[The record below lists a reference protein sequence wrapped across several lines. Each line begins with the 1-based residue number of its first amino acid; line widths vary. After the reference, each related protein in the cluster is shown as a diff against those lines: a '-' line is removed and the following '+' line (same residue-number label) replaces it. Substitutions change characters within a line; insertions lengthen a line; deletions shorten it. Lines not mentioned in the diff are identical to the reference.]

1 MPVTRQAS
9 QGQPTDP
16 QVAPPTYRVGLV
28 NYADDDAGVNRGHAS
43 TVDEAETFLAQT
55 NSGAEALTISLAV
68 VGVCTNHGKSLL
80 QCSPK
85 AQSFIPSPVLWLTA
99 LSADGV
105 LLREQA
111 TTLVPVACGEVQGH
125 DAEVTSTRY
134 LGAWFDMAAPRG
146 CYAWV
151 KQRAKIRGIAD
162 GFRRIVTRVDPSFRL
177 TCNASL
183 TIMYQRMKY
192 MLCAEP
198 PDQPT
203 MTHLINSVGHA
214 GLQALKLPAL
224 SSLEKHQILMDILL
238 TPVHLGGAGM
248 EDPSRRLAQDAATK
262 TSFAP
267 ESGRERTFSFQNLH
281 RTRFNSSKEAWKT
294 SGKPAEKSCFLPYE
308 ITIFS
313 KKKGFLS
320 KI

>member
-1 MPVTRQAS
+1 MQVRAS
-9 QGQPTDP
+9 C
-16 QVAPPTYRVGLV
+16 V
-28 NYADDDAGVNRGHAS
+28 
-43 TVDEAETFLAQT
+43 
-55 NSGAEALTISLAV
+55 
-68 VGVCTNHGKSLL
+68 
-80 QCSPK
+80 
-85 AQSFIPSPVLWLTA
+85 
-99 LSADGV
+99 V

-151 KQRAKIRGIAD
+151 KQRAKLRGIAD
-162 GFRRIVTRVDPSFRL
+162 GFRRIVTSVDPSFRL
-177 TCNASL
+177 TSNVSL

-203 MTHLINSVGHA
+203 MTHLRNSVGHA

-224 SSLEKHQILMDILL
+224 SSLEKHQILTDILL

-248 EDPSRRLAQDAATK
+248 EDPRRRLAQDAATNIL
-262 TSFAP
+262 TGLNHPSSIVRETFHTVLGESSYFA
-267 ESGRERTFSFQNLH
+267 GLD
-281 RTRFNSSKEAWKT
+281 
-294 SGKPAEKSCFLPYE
+294 GKGS
-308 ITIFS
+308 
-313 KKKGFLS
+313 
-320 KI
+320 